1 MASIKKQAQTGK
13 DLKNSKED
21 VQYLTF
27 SNHKVKL
34 VDKLNDDF

>member
-1 MASIKKQAQTGK
+1 MASIKKQAQTEK

-21 VQYLTF
+21 AQYLTF
-27 SNHKVKL
+27 SSLKVKL